1 MPIMRP
7 MQGNDLSLVM
17 AIEKQAYLFPW
28 SEGNFRDCLNSG
40 YYSQVLE
47 HESKVIGYSVMSMG
61 AGEANILNI
70 CVKSEQRGKGWG
82 RLLLD
87 DLIQQARVN
96 EVEMIL
102 LEVRLSNISAINL
115 YQTVGFN
122 ELGRRKA
129 YYPAGNNSRE
139 DALILACQ
147 LL

>member
-1 MPIMRP
+1 MPTMRP
-7 MQGNDLSLVM
+7 MRENDLPLVM
-17 AIEKQAYLFPW
+17 AIEKQAYPFPW

-47 HESKVIGYSVMSMG
+47 HESEMIGYSVMSMG
-61 AGEANILNI
+61 AGEAHILNVCI
-70 CVKSEQRGKGWG
+70 KSGLRGKGWG

-87 DLIQQARVN
+87 DLMQQARVN

-115 YQTVGFN
+115 YQAVGFN

-129 YYPAGNNSRE
+129 YYPAKNNSRE